1 MRSSLQSLSS
11 DGMKRILS
19 IRSLWR
25 FTQGAG
31 WLLLAGYFPAQAGG
45 DVVQSPDTERMK
57 GLRSYAATVLQ
68 HGRDTYGEK
77 HSPLFVDALEVST
90 MKAPEKMYIHRLGG
104 PGPRSKQPFQPVI
117 SSNLAYQGNLMR
129 FLVGIS
135 KLTGDSRYEE
145 AYKESLRYC
154 FQHYAVAN
162 GLLQMGHHRWIN
174 LNTDDQ
180 DGNDWPAG
188 KSGHEMKRDYPYY
201 PIFWDADPVAA
212 RRMMTAHWDS
222 HIQDWGFMNFTRHGS
237 YVKELNEET
246 VWSQPIT
253 KPVVGIVKG
262 NLTFFDSG
270 SDIIYA
276 GAQLGLLNDDD
287 RPLFWAQRLYA
298 RYSESAHPDTGLPP
312 WHHTS
317 LRTFGSEEES
327 IPEYALITSGSA
339 GLMNGGGIAMLRL
352 GEELGAKGQ
361 YYRETMLKHL
371 KAFAKYCYRPEVNE
385 MRNML
390 FDGTD
395 LAERE
400 AKNAKPGQEVKSYW
414 IPWAPTPTNILAFAI
429 CYRQS
434 ADEEI
439 WEALRAMCR
448 GNNFGDIGDGKDMSP
463 RLNLET
469 EEEDYLLIFP
479 LVELFKA
486 TSDRS
491 YLELGRVIANNA
503 FGKHFRPEQGL
514 FTPSPLHRVANL
526 CSAEPL
532 ALLTLE
538 AALQGRLG
546 EVPSYSGSNEGE
558 QMPFLRASKS
568 RAYKP
573 SVSHLHYPH
582 VATALCDDL
591 LPSSS
596 GDTSVPVMSWQNVRK
611 PTVEAV
617 VTFPDVLDGPVTVSG
632 MTDHAESRNT
642 VSAMR
647 IDSKHCYT
655 LTGNLKGSGDLAISV
670 KSGRHVWAPGSTW
683 TTTSW
688 SPTETY
694 NMVMNVAEGAKFS
707 FRGLVQEVEGAYK
720 WCSGAGIVKNGLGV
734 CELTADY
741 TPIYDPDRRNNRG
754 YRADTTV
761 NAGVLMVNN
770 TSGSGVSPKST
781 VVVNHGAVLSGNGA
795 IGAGGSSSPV
805 VVKPGGRIDPGDG
818 IGTLTL
824 RDGLE
829 LREGARMQFE
839 IGEQSDLLR
848 IAGGTF
854 RGSKHRSVVITIKD
868 LGGVKAGRSYNL
880 IDFTGA
886 SFVDV
891 EANDF
896 RLDKSQNFQ
905 GTFHLVGT
913 RLQFSVFAPRLT
925 PETAPAMPP
934 APASVPDAVRPAK
947 QQRRSSAYTW
957 SNGKGGEWEDSANW
971 EGRRRPN
978 EKEAE
983 WVQYEFEEPRKI
995 SGVKVYWHANGG
1007 DRRVPESW
1015 RILYRHQGRW
1025 KPAEALGS
1033 YPVELDQ
1040 FNKVKFKVFEAD
1052 RIRLEAH
1059 LQPGVSAG
1067 IHEWRI
1073 LPQGPR

>member
-1 MRSSLQSLSS
+1 M
-11 DGMKRILS
+11 
-19 IRSLWR
+19 
-25 FTQGAG
+25 
-31 WLLLAGYFPAQAGG
+31 G
-45 DVVQSPDTERMK
+45 DERMK
-57 GLRSYAATVLQ
+57 GLRSYAATVLK
-68 HGRDTYGEK
+68 HGRDTYGMK

-135 KLTGDSRYEE
+135 NLTGDGRYRD

-154 FQHYAVAN
+154 FKHYAVAN

-174 LNTDDQ
+174 LNTDEQ

-246 VWSQPIT
+246 IWNQPVT

-276 GAQLGLLNDDD
+276 GAQLGLLNEDD

-317 LRTFGSEEES
+317 LRTFGSEENPV
-327 IPEYALITSGSA
+327 PEYALITSGSA

-352 GEELGAKGQ
+352 GEELGAKGR

-371 KAFAKYCYRPEVNE
+371 KAYAKHCYRPEVNE

-395 LAERE
+395 LADRD
-400 AKNAKPGQEVKSYW
+400 AKNAKPGEEVKSSW
-414 IPWAPTPTNILAFAI
+414 IPWSPTPTNILAFAI
-429 CYRQS
+429 CYKQS
-434 ADEEI
+434 ANKNI

-448 GNNFGDIGDGKDMSP
+448 GNNFGDIGDGTSKAP

-469 EEEDYLLIFP
+469 EEENYLFIFP

-486 TSDRS
+486 TRDEA

-503 FGKHFRPEQGL
+503 FGKHFRVEQGL

-538 AALQGRLG
+538 AALQGRLS

-582 VATALCDDL
+582 IETALCDDL

-611 PTVEAV
+611 PTEEAV
-617 VTFPDVLDGPVTVSG
+617 VIFPDVLDGPVTISG
-632 MTDHAESRNT
+632 IIDHAESRNA
-642 VSAMR
+642 VSALQ
-647 IDSKHCYT
+647 IDSQHQYT
-655 LTGNLKGSGDLAISV
+655 LSGNLEGSGDLAISV
-670 KSGRHVWAPGSTW
+670 KGGTHAWAPGSAW
-683 TTTSW
+683 TTTGW
-688 SPTETY
+688 SPSETY
-694 NMVMNVAEGAKFS
+694 NMVMDVAEGAQFS
-707 FRGLVQEVEGAYK
+707 FHGLIQEIGGAYT
-720 WCSGAGIVKNGLGV
+720 WCDGAGIVKNGSGV
-734 CELTADY
+734 CVLTADY
-741 TPIYDPDRRNNRG
+741 TPIYDPDQRNNRG

-795 IGAGGSSSPV
+795 IGAGGSSSLV
-805 VVKPGGRIDPGDG
+805 VVNPGGRIDPGDG

-839 IGEQSDLLR
+839 IGGQSDLLR
-848 IAGGTF
+848 ITGGTF

-868 LGGVKAGRSYNL
+868 RGGVKAGRSYNL

-891 EANDF
+891 DANDF

-913 RLQFSVFAPRLT
+913 RLQFSVFAPRLS
-925 PETAPAMPP
+925 PETPPAMPP
-934 APASVPDAVRPAK
+934 APVSEPVLPVE
-947 QQRRSSAYTW
+947 QQRKSSTYTW
-957 SNGKGGEWEDSANW
+957 SSKNGGEWEDSANW
-971 EGRRRPN
+971 EKGKRPN
-978 EKEAE
+978 DKKSE
-983 WVQYEFEEPRKI
+983 WVQYEFEKLRKI
-995 SGVKVYWHANGG
+995 SGVQVYWYANGN
-1007 DRRVPESW
+1007 DRQIPESW
-1015 RILYRHQGRW
+1015 RILYRHQGQW
-1025 KPAEALGS
+1025 KPAEPLGS

-1040 FNKVKFKVFEAD
+1040 FNEVTFKAFQTD
-1052 RIRLEAH
+1052 CIRLEAR
-1059 LQPGVSAG
+1059 LRPGVSAG

-1073 LPQGPR
+1073 LPEDGR